1 MPDDQ
6 GGAVRREGRL
16 THKRLHLGVFGK
28 LHGFL
33 GVALN
38 EFDHNGI
45 HWLGLFADHEYVRRL
60 RLHVHAFALG
70 GLLFVGFDD
79 EFMRGGKSGGP
90 NEAERTHPSKQ
101 HFEKHGELLVL
112 NNTAQY
118 CVIFFK
124 KVLPE
129 KMIFRQF
136 NFYFI
141 SVCYNHLPNNSD
153 HCSYFFKKNNTH
165 TRRNTPVP

>member
-1 MPDDQ
+1 
-6 GGAVRREGRL
+6 
-16 THKRLHLGVFGK
+16 
-28 LHGFL
+28 
-33 GVALN
+33 
-38 EFDHNGI
+38 
-45 HWLGLFADHEYVRRL
+45 
-60 RLHVHAFALG
+60 
-70 GLLFVGFDD
+70 
-79 EFMRGGKSGGP
+79 MRGGKSGGP

-153 HCSYFFKKNNTH
+153 TVYTFFKKITRILGETH
-165 TRRNTPVP
+165 PCPEKAGSSFQKPSSARGCKMTKRQLLAFVQLSA